1 MNVETITDAAWAA
14 FCADRPEAGF
24 FHRPEWRAIQGN
36 ALKRYGVLD
45 DKGAVLAVFHLTRTK
60 RHGITLWSHPPFA
73 QHCAYLADL
82 RANNPAKRN
91 GDVKRLHAAVAAFL
105 VRLPGVVTVGFPAGE
120 TDMQPYIWAGAK
132 VIPNYTYRIDLKA
145 GIEAVRKDYAAE
157 TRNAIKKAA
166 SDGVEVRNASRQE
179 VLPLIEATF
188 NRKEKSLDRAK
199 VDRILSAF
207 LDTGQGYAFIT
218 EWKGQAVAAAFCGV
232 DAHRAY
238 YLLGGHVKAGG
249 HAGAGALT
257 VDACIAEAAQRGI
270 PQFDL
275 EGSMIPEVERFF
287 RGFGATLTPYF
298 TVNRASFLMEV
309 LLKRNWRHQF

>member
-1 MNVETITDAAWAA
+1 MKVEPITDAAWDA
-14 FCADRPEAGF
+14 FCAARPEAGF
-24 FHRPEWRAIQGN
+24 FHRPEWRAIQGGV
-36 ALKRYGVLD
+36 LKRFGVLD
-45 DKGAVLAVFHLTRTK
+45 DKGLMVAAFQLTRTK
-60 RHGITLWSHPPFA
+60 RNRITLWSQPPFV

-91 GDVKRLHAAVAAFL
+91 GDAKRLHAAVAAFL
-105 VRLPGVVTVGFPAGE
+105 ARLPGVVTVGFPAGE

-132 VIPNYTYRIDLKA
+132 VIPSYTYRIDLIA
-145 GIEAVRKDYAAE
+145 GIDAVRKDYAAE

-166 SDGVEVRNASRQE
+166 SDGVEVRSASRKE

-188 NRKEKSLDRAK
+188 NRKEKALDRAK
-199 VDRILSAF
+199 VDRILAAF
-207 LDTGQGYAFIT
+207 LDSGQGYAFLT
-218 EWKGQAVAAAFCGV
+218 EWKGKAVAAAFCGT
-232 DAHRAY
+232 DAQRAY

-257 VDACIAEAAQRGI
+257 VDACIGEAVARGI

-287 RGFGATLTPYF
+287 RGFGAVLTPYY